1 MPIWL
6 RKFTFNEI
14 NQYNIEQNKKAKDA
28 QNKNKGSKTLIG
40 SDGRVK
46 NPNFGNKTSYK

>member
-14 NQYNIEQNKKAKDA
+14 NQYNILQNKKAKEA
-28 QNKNKGSKTLIG
+28 QNKNKGSKTVIG
-40 SDGRVK
+40 TDGKVK
-46 NPNFGNKTSYK
+46 NPNFNNRTSYK